1 MPIVNDSIDVAA
13 YVTKQCAQKNF
24 FVNLTKIQKLV
35 FCVYGA
41 VSATS
46 GERICDE
53 HPKAWPHGP
62 VFPRIYKYTK
72 RHADGIVEAL
82 MSHNENLASVLNE
95 QQKNIIDTTLNFF
108 GRYNAGTLVNW
119 THDEKGPWF
128 QSTNGGKNLQKEI
141 PDNLISDYFKSL
153 LEPVNK

>member
-41 VSATS
+41 VLATS
-46 GERICDE
+46 GERICKD

-82 MSHNENLASVLNE
+82 MSHEENLTSTLNE
-95 QQKNIIDTTLNFF
+95 RQKKIIDTTLNFF

-119 THDEKGPWF
+119 THDENGPWF
-128 QSTNGGKNLQKEI
+128 KSTNGGKNLQKEI
-141 PDNLISDYFKSL
+141 PDNLISDYFKTL

>member
-41 VSATS
+41 VLATS
-46 GERICDE
+46 GVRICDE

-62 VFPRIYKYTK
+62 VFPRIYNYTK
-72 RHADGIVEAL
+72 RHADGIV
-82 MSHNENLASVLNE
+82 
-95 QQKNIIDTTLNFF
+95 
-108 GRYNAGTLVNW
+108 
-119 THDEKGPWF
+119 
-128 QSTNGGKNLQKEI
+128 
-141 PDNLISDYFKSL
+141 
-153 LEPVNK
+153 

>member
-13 YVTKQCAQKNF
+13 YVTKECAQKNF

-41 VSATS
+41 VLATS
-46 GERICDE
+46 GERICKD

-82 MSHNENLASVLNE
+82 MSHEENLTSILNE
-95 QQKNIIDTTLNFF
+95 RPKKIIDTTLNFF

-119 THDEKGPWF
+119 THDEDGPWF
-128 QSTNGGKNLQKEI
+128 KSTNGGKVLPKEI
-141 PDNLISDYFKSL
+141 PDNLISDYFKTL
-153 LEPVNK
+153 IRPVN

>member
-13 YVTKQCAQKNF
+13 YVTKECAQKNF

-41 VSATS
+41 VLATS
-46 GERICDE
+46 GERICKD

-82 MSHNENLASVLNE
+82 MSHEENLTSILNE
-95 QQKNIIDTTLNFF
+95 RQKKIIDTTLNFF

-119 THDEKGPWF
+119 THDEDGPWF
-128 QSTNGGKNLQKEI
+128 KSTNGGKVLQKKF
-141 PDNLISDYFKSL
+141 LII
-153 LEPVNK
+153 

>member
-13 YVTKQCAQKNF
+13 YVTKECAQKNF

-41 VSATS
+41 VLATS
-46 GERICDE
+46 GERICKD

-82 MSHNENLASVLNE
+82 MSHEENLTSILNE
-95 QQKNIIDTTLNFF
+95 RPKKIIDTTLNFF
-108 GRYNAGTLVNW
+108 FFFNAGTLVNW
-119 THDEKGPWF
+119 THDEDGPWF
-128 QSTNGGKNLQKEI
+128 KSTNGGKVLQKEI
-141 PDNLISDYFKSL
+141 PDNLISDYFKTL
-153 LEPVNK
+153 IRPVN

>member
-1 MPIVNDSIDVAA
+1 MPIVHDIIDVAA
-13 YVTKQCAQKNF
+13 YVTKECAQKNF

-41 VSATS
+41 VLATS
-46 GERICDE
+46 GERICKD

-82 MSHNENLASVLNE
+82 MSHEENLTSILNE
-95 QQKNIIDTTLNFF
+95 RQKKIIDTTLNFF

-119 THDEKGPWF
+119 THDEAGPWF
-128 QSTNGGKNLQKEI
+128 KSTNGGKVLQKEI
-141 PDNLISDYFKSL
+141 PDNLISDYFKTL
-153 LEPVNK
+153 IRPVN

>member
-13 YVTKQCAQKNF
+13 YVTKECAQKNF

-41 VSATS
+41 VLASS
-46 GERICDE
+46 GERICKD

-82 MSHNENLASVLNE
+82 MSHEENLTSILNE
-95 QQKNIIDTTLNFF
+95 RPKKIIDTTLNFF

-119 THDEKGPWF
+119 THDEDGPWF
-128 QSTNGGKNLQKEI
+128 KSTNGGKVLQKEI
-141 PDNLISDYFKSL
+141 PDNLISDYFKTL
-153 LEPVNK
+153 IRPVN

>member
-13 YVTKQCAQKNF
+13 YVTKECAQKNF

-41 VSATS
+41 VLATS
-46 GERICDE
+46 GERICKD

-82 MSHNENLASVLNE
+82 MSHEENLTSILNE
-95 QQKNIIDTTLNFF
+95 RQKKIIDTTLNFF

-119 THDEKGPWF
+119 THDEDGPWF
-128 QSTNGGKNLQKEI
+128 KSTNRGKVLQKEI
-141 PDNLISDYFKSL
+141 PDNLISDYFKTL
-153 LEPVNK
+153 IRPVN

>member
-1 MPIVNDSIDVAA
+1 MIVL
-13 YVTKQCAQKNF
+13 TLQLTLQKNVHRRTF

-41 VSATS
+41 VLATS
-46 GERICDE
+46 GERICKD

-82 MSHNENLASVLNE
+82 MSHEENLTSILNE
-95 QQKNIIDTTLNFF
+95 RQKKIIDTTLNFF

-119 THDEKGPWF
+119 THDENGPWF
-128 QSTNGGKNLQKEI
+128 KSTNGGKNLQKEI
-141 PDNLISDYFKSL
+141 PDNLISDYFKTL

>member
-41 VSATS
+41 VLATS
-46 GERICDE
+46 AERICDE
-53 HPKAWPHGP
+53 HPKAWPHVP

-72 RHADGIVEAL
+72 HHADGIVEAL
-82 MSHNENLASVLNE
+82 MSHEENLTSILNE
-95 QQKNIIDTTLNFF
+95 RQKKIIDTTLNFF

-119 THDEKGPWF
+119 THDENGPWF
-128 QSTNGGKNLQKEI
+128 KSTNGGKNLQKEI
-141 PDNLISDYFKSL
+141 PDNLISDYFKTL

>member
-13 YVTKQCAQKNF
+13 YVTKECAQKNF

-41 VSATS
+41 VLATS
-46 GERICDE
+46 GERICKD

-82 MSHNENLASVLNE
+82 MSHEENLTSILNE
-95 QQKNIIDTTLNFF
+95 RQKKIIDTTLNFF

-119 THDEKGPWF
+119 THDEDGPWF
-128 QSTNGGKNLQKEI
+128 KSTNWEKFYKKKF
-141 PDNLISDYFKSL
+141 LII
-153 LEPVNK
+153 

>member
-24 FVNLTKIQKLV
+24 FVNLTKIQRLV

-41 VSATS
+41 VLATS

-82 MSHNENLASVLNE
+82 MSHEENLTSILNE
-95 QQKNIIDTTLNFF
+95 RQKKIIDTTLNFF

-119 THDEKGPWF
+119 THDENGPWF
-128 QSTNGGKNLQKEI
+128 KSTNGGKNLQKEI

>member
-1 MPIVNDSIDVAA
+1 MEFANDSIDVAA

-41 VSATS
+41 VLATA

-82 MSHNENLASVLNE
+82 MSHEENLTSILNE
-95 QQKNIIDTTLNFF
+95 RQKKNYRYYTKFF
-108 GRYNAGTLVNW
+108 W
-119 THDEKGPWF
+119 K
-128 QSTNGGKNLQKEI
+128 I
-141 PDNLISDYFKSL
+141 
-153 LEPVNK
+153 

>member
-13 YVTKQCAQKNF
+13 YVTKECAQKNF

-41 VSATS
+41 VLATS
-46 GERICDE
+46 DERICKD

-82 MSHNENLASVLNE
+82 MSHEENLTSILNE
-95 QQKNIIDTTLNFF
+95 RQKKIIDTTLNFF

-119 THDEKGPWF
+119 THDEDGPWF
-128 QSTNGGKNLQKEI
+128 KSTNGGKVLQKEI
-141 PDNLISDYFKSL
+141 PDNLISDYFKTL
-153 LEPVNK
+153 IRPVN

>member
-13 YVTKQCAQKNF
+13 YVTKECAQKNF

-41 VSATS
+41 VLATS
-46 GERICDE
+46 GERICKD

-62 VFPRIYKYTK
+62 VVPRIYKSTK

-82 MSHNENLASVLNE
+82 MSHEENLTSILNE
-95 QQKNIIDTTLNFF
+95 RQKKLIDTTLNFF

-119 THDEKGPWF
+119 THDEDGPWF
-128 QSTNGGKNLQKEI
+128 KSTNGGKVLQKEI
-141 PDNLISDYFKSL
+141 PDNLISDYFKTL
-153 LEPVNK
+153 IRPVN

>member
-35 FCVYGA
+35 FFVYGS
-41 VSATS
+41 VLATS

>member
-13 YVTKQCAQKNF
+13 YVTKECAQKNF

-41 VSATS
+41 VLATS
-46 GERICDE
+46 GERICKD

-82 MSHNENLASVLNE
+82 MSHEENLTSILNE
-95 QQKNIIDTTLNFF
+95 RKKKIIDTTLNFF

-119 THDEKGPWF
+119 THDEDGPWF
-128 QSTNGGKNLQKEI
+128 KSTNGGKVLQKEI
-141 PDNLISDYFKSL
+141 PDNLISDYFKTL
-153 LEPVNK
+153 IRPVN

>member
-1 MPIVNDSIDVAA
+1 MNQIWNSHAA
-13 YVTKQCAQKNF
+13 YVTKECAQKNF

-41 VSATS
+41 VLATS
-46 GERICDE
+46 GERICKD

-82 MSHNENLASVLNE
+82 MSHEENLTSILNE
-95 QQKNIIDTTLNFF
+95 RQKKIIDTTLNFF

-119 THDEKGPWF
+119 THDEDGPWF
-128 QSTNGGKNLQKEI
+128 KSTNG
-141 PDNLISDYFKSL
+141 
-153 LEPVNK
+153 VN

>member
-13 YVTKQCAQKNF
+13 YVTKECAQKNF

-35 FCVYGA
+35 FCVYEA
-41 VSATS
+41 VLATS
-46 GERICDE
+46 GERICKD

-82 MSHNENLASVLNE
+82 MSHEENLTSILNE
-95 QQKNIIDTTLNFF
+95 RQKKIIDTTLNFF

-119 THDEKGPWF
+119 THDEDGPWF
-128 QSTNGGKNLQKEI
+128 KSTNGGKVLQKEI
-141 PDNLISDYFKSL
+141 PDNLISDYFKTL
-153 LEPVNK
+153 IRPVN

>member
-13 YVTKQCAQKNF
+13 YVTKECAQKNF

-41 VSATS
+41 VLATS
-46 GERICDE
+46 GERICKD

-82 MSHNENLASVLNE
+82 MSHEENLTSILNE
-95 QQKNIIDTTLNFF
+95 RQKKIIDTTLNFF

-119 THDEKGPWF
+119 THDEDGPWF
-128 QSTNGGKNLQKEI
+128 KSTNGVNQLLQ
-141 PDNLISDYFKSL
+141 
-153 LEPVNK
+153 

>member
-41 VSATS
+41 VLATS

-72 RHADGIVEAL
+72 RHADSIVEAL

>member
-13 YVTKQCAQKNF
+13 YVTKECAQKNF

-41 VSATS
+41 VLATS
-46 GERICDE
+46 GERICKD

-82 MSHNENLASVLNE
+82 MSHEENLTSILNE
-95 QQKNIIDTTLNFF
+95 RQKKIIDTTLNFF

-119 THDEKGPWF
+119 THDEDGPWF
-128 QSTNGGKNLQKEI
+128 KSTNGRKVLQKEI
-141 PDNLISDYFKSL
+141 PDNLISDYFKTL
-153 LEPVNK
+153 IRPVN

>member
-41 VSATS
+41 VLATS

-72 RHADGIVEAL
+72 RHAYGIVEAL

-128 QSTNGGKNLQKEI
+128 QSTNGGKNLKKEI
-141 PDNLISDYFKSL
+141 PDNLISDYFKTL

>member
-13 YVTKQCAQKNF
+13 YVTKECAQKNF
-24 FVNLTKIQKLV
+24 FVNLIKIQKLV

-41 VSATS
+41 VLATS
-46 GERICDE
+46 GERICKD

-82 MSHNENLASVLNE
+82 MSHEENLTSILNE
-95 QQKNIIDTTLNFF
+95 RQKKNYRYYTKFF
-108 GRYNAGTLVNW
+108 W
-119 THDEKGPWF
+119 K
-128 QSTNGGKNLQKEI
+128 I
-141 PDNLISDYFKSL
+141 
-153 LEPVNK
+153 

>member
-1 MPIVNDSIDVAA
+1 ME
-13 YVTKQCAQKNF
+13 KCG
-24 FVNLTKIQKLV
+24 LTKIQKLV

-41 VSATS
+41 VLATS
-46 GERICDE
+46 GERICKD

-82 MSHNENLASVLNE
+82 MSHEENLTSILNE
-95 QQKNIIDTTLNFF
+95 RQKKIIDTTLNFF

-119 THDEKGPWF
+119 THDEDGPWF
-128 QSTNGGKNLQKEI
+128 KSTNG
-141 PDNLISDYFKSL
+141 
-153 LEPVNK
+153 VN

>member
-13 YVTKQCAQKNF
+13 YVTKECAQKNF

-41 VSATS
+41 VLATS
-46 GERICDE
+46 GERICKD

-82 MSHNENLASVLNE
+82 MSHEENLTSILNE
-95 QQKNIIDTTLNFF
+95 RPKKIIDTTLNFF

-119 THDEKGPWF
+119 THDEDGPWF
-128 QSTNGGKNLQKEI
+128 KSTNGGKVLQKEI
-141 PDNLISDYFKSL
+141 PDNLISDYFKTL
-153 LEPVNK
+153 IRPVN

>member
-1 MPIVNDSIDVAA
+1 
-13 YVTKQCAQKNF
+13 
-24 FVNLTKIQKLV
+24 
-35 FCVYGA
+35 
-41 VSATS
+41 
-46 GERICDE
+46 
-53 HPKAWPHGP
+53 
-62 VFPRIYKYTK
+62 
-72 RHADGIVEAL
+72 

>member
-13 YVTKQCAQKNF
+13 YVTKECAQKNF

-41 VSATS
+41 VLATS
-46 GERICDE
+46 GERICKD

-72 RHADGIVEAL
+72 RHADGIVDAL
-82 MSHNENLASVLNE
+82 MSHEENLTSILNE
-95 QQKNIIDTTLNFF
+95 RQKKIIDTTLNFF

-119 THDEKGPWF
+119 THDEDGPWF
-128 QSTNGGKNLQKEI
+128 KSTNG
-141 PDNLISDYFKSL
+141 
-153 LEPVNK
+153 VN

>member
-41 VSATS
+41 VLATS
-46 GERICDE
+46 GERICKD

-82 MSHNENLASVLNE
+82 MSHEENLTSILNE
-95 QQKNIIDTTLNFF
+95 RQKKIIDTTLNFF

-119 THDEKGPWF
+119 THDEDGPWF
-128 QSTNGGKNLQKEI
+128 KSTNG
-141 PDNLISDYFKSL
+141 
-153 LEPVNK
+153 VN

>member
-13 YVTKQCAQKNF
+13 YVTKECAQKNF

-35 FCVYGA
+35 FCVYGD
-41 VSATS
+41 VLATS
-46 GERICDE
+46 GERICKD

-82 MSHNENLASVLNE
+82 MSHEENLTSILNE
-95 QQKNIIDTTLNFF
+95 RQKKIIDTTLNFF

-119 THDEKGPWF
+119 THDEDGPWF
-128 QSTNGGKNLQKEI
+128 KSTNGGKVLQKEI
-141 PDNLISDYFKSL
+141 PDNLISDYFKTL
-153 LEPVNK
+153 IRPVN

>member
-13 YVTKQCAQKNF
+13 YVTKECAQKNF

-41 VSATS
+41 VLATS
-46 GERICDE
+46 GERICKD

-82 MSHNENLASVLNE
+82 MSHEENLTSILNE
-95 QQKNIIDTTLNFF
+95 RPKKIIDTTLNF
-108 GRYNAGTLVNW
+108 GKQNAGTLVNW
-119 THDEKGPWF
+119 THDEARPWF
-128 QSTNGGKNLQKEI
+128 KSTNGGKVLQKEI
-141 PDNLISDYFKSL
+141 PDNLISDYFKTL
-153 LEPVNK
+153 IRPVN

>member
-41 VSATS
+41 VLATS
-46 GERICDE
+46 GERICKD

-72 RHADGIVEAL
+72 RHADGIV
-82 MSHNENLASVLNE
+82 
-95 QQKNIIDTTLNFF
+95 
-108 GRYNAGTLVNW
+108 
-119 THDEKGPWF
+119 
-128 QSTNGGKNLQKEI
+128 
-141 PDNLISDYFKSL
+141 
-153 LEPVNK
+153 

>member
-41 VSATS
+41 VLATS
-46 GERICDE
+46 GERICKD

-82 MSHNENLASVLNE
+82 MSHEENLTSILNE
-95 QQKNIIDTTLNFF
+95 RQKKIIDTTLNFF

-119 THDEKGPWF
+119 THDEDGPWF
-128 QSTNGGKNLQKEI
+128 KSTNGGKVLQKEI
-141 PDNLISDYFKSL
+141 PDNLISDYFKTL
-153 LEPVNK
+153 IRPVN

>member
-41 VSATS
+41 VLATS

-82 MSHNENLASVLNE
+82 MSRNENLASVLNE